1 MASKKKT
8 AVEII
13 ALKCPECNNKNYT
26 TTKNR
31 KNIQGKLEKNKYCP
45 FCRKSTMH
53 NEAKAK

>member
-13 ALKCPECNNKNYT
+13 ALQCPECKNKNYT

-31 KNIQGKLEKNKYCP
+31 KNIQGQLEKNKYCP
-45 FCRKSTMH
+45 FCRKETMH
-53 NEAKAK
+53 KETKAK